1 MQVLLD
7 THVFLWWID
16 DDKRLSERARSIIT
30 DGTNELFM
38 SVVSSWE
45 IAIKAQL
52 GKLDLPANLEQFISK
67 QLDENHITIMP
78 IQLTHTLAI
87 YRLPLLHRDP
97 FDRMLVTQSRFENI
111 PLLTTDPLIKQY
123 VVKSIW

>member
-30 DGTNELFM
+30 DGSNALFV

-52 GKLDLPANLEQFISK
+52 GKLDLPANLEQFVAK
-67 QLDENHITIMP
+67 QLDENYMTILP

-87 YRLPLLHRDP
+87 YRLPLLHSDP

-111 PLLTTDPLIKQY
+111 PILTADPLIKQY
-123 VVKSIW
+123 VVQSIW

>member
-16 DDKRLSERARSIIT
+16 DDTRLSERARSIIT